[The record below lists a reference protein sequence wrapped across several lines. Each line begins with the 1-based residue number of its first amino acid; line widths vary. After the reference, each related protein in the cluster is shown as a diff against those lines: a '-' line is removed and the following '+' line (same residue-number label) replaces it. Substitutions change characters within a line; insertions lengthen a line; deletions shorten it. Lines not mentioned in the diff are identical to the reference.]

1 MLKIGSVY
9 MYKPKGKKYDQKR
22 SQSRLI
28 SQLKKCNKTQI
39 TQQITKS
46 LSLIILF
53 AKTEGGKMLS
63 YMLVRINSTV
73 EKRKTPLLH
82 C

>member
-1 MLKIGSVY
+1 MLKIGSVSTHVQT
-9 MYKPKGKKYDQKR
+9 KRKKYDQYT

-28 SQLKKCNKTQI
+28 SQLKKCNKNSNYPTNHKKFKFDNIQY
-39 TQQITKS
+39 
-46 LSLIILF
+46 

-73 EKRKTPLLH
+73 E
-82 C
+82 